1 MAMLEIYKNEEYRNK
16 ILDILDSK
24 LRKNKRYTGRPGMNL
39 WQIFVL
45 GQFRLGLN
53 LSYDELEDFV
63 NCHELIRSLL
73 GIHRV
78 GHFELPKIEITY
90 QNILDNVGLLTDDM
104 VRELN
109 EVIIE
114 YSNKEVFK
122 KKEEEACTLKTDSYV
137 VKSNVHFPTDYNL
150 LWDCA
155 RKSLDM
161 VSKIVKDEPGGT
173 GWRKLKD
180 WRKRIKNGA
189 RQVGL
194 ISSKGGANKAE
205 RLEQSVDYYLEV
217 TKALVEKIE
226 SFITTIDLG
235 TDDMRWLYIIQLEE
249 YVRLTKKHIDLLERR
264 ILKGETIDH
273 KEKMFSIFEQYTEW
287 INKGKPFVEL
297 GKKLCITTNK
307 EGLIVDYRIME
318 NEADSEV
325 VIDIAADV
333 LKNMKVKS
341 WSFDKGFYSKINKEL
356 LEGEVGLVVMPKK
369 GKQTKAEKAEES
381 QKEFKRLRNEHS
393 AVESNIN
400 ELEHR
405 GLDRCP
411 DRGYAH
417 FKRYIGLGICAYNLH
432 KIGAY
437 LRNRAIEEAK
447 EAERAKKANQR
458 ESLAA

>member
-1 MAMLEIYKNEEYRNK
+1 MRKRFEPQKTLGLLPIEETQIRFKSRHATNKIAMALLEIYKNEKYRNK

-24 LRKNKRYTGRPGMNL
+24 LRKNKKYTGRPGMNL

-53 LSYDELEDFV
+53 LSYDELDDYV
-63 NCHELIRSLL
+63 NSHETIRSLL

-78 GHFELPKIEITY
+78 GNFELPRIEISY

-104 VRELN
+104 VREIN
-109 EVIIE
+109 EVIVE

-122 KKEEEACTLKTDSYV
+122 KKEEEACILKTDSYV

-161 VSKIVKDEPGGT
+161 VSKIIKDNPGGQ

-205 RLEQSVDYYLEV
+205 RLKKTAGCYLEV
-217 TKALVEKIE
+217 TKGLVQKIE
-226 SFITTIDLG
+226 GFLSTIDLG
-235 TDDMRWLYIIQLEE
+235 DDDMKWLYAIRLEE

-264 ILKGETIDH
+264 IIKGETIDH
-273 KEKMFSIFEQYTEW
+273 EEKMFSIFEQYTEW

-307 EGLIVDYRIME
+307 EDMIVDYRLME
-318 NEADSEV
+318 KEADSEV
-325 VIDIAADV
+325 VIDIAADI
-333 LKNMKVKS
+333 L
-341 WSFDKGFYSKINKEL
+341 
-356 LEGEVGLVVMPKK
+356 
-369 GKQTKAEKAEES
+369 
-381 QKEFKRLRNEHS
+381 
-393 AVESNIN
+393 
-400 ELEHR
+400 
-405 GLDRCP
+405 
-411 DRGYAH
+411 
-417 FKRYIGLGICAYNLH
+417 
-432 KIGAY
+432 
-437 LRNRAIEEAK
+437 
-447 EAERAKKANQR
+447 
-458 ESLAA
+458 